1 MKRLGEIKVGK
12 RLSDDEMKQIV
23 GGDIVC
29 YRWSSGSNT
38 ITYFFPIGASSGGAW
53 CDVWVGFGYS
63 CTCRS
68 YNTTSP
74 YIYC

>member
-38 ITYFFPIGASSGGAW
+38 
-53 CDVWVGFGYS
+53 
-63 CTCRS
+63 
-68 YNTTSP
+68 SP